1 MEQEGRGKRSANQL
15 QGAPVQDQAV
25 RPVTAEQPRIVRSQA
40 KSQVA
45 EKELSEAYRV
55 VVRYENHAVRGL
67 AEPHELGSI
76 EQLLRND
83 PIYPLDSIRLKLLDS
98 GTVEDVPT
106 RDAKAVFFVKTF
118 DGDLRHRALHFHE
131 HAPVVQGLW
140 VRVYFY
146 DGEMI
151 EGIISN
157 TRDFVLESG
166 FFLRPT
172 DPNGNNT
179 LVYVLKGGLKDF
191 HVLGMRN
198 VPKSPN

>member
-15 QGAPVQDQAV
+15 QGAPVQDKAI
-25 RPVTAEQPRIVRSQA
+25 RPIAAEPRVVVSKRGD
-40 KSQVA
+40 
-45 EKELSEAYRV
+45 KETSDSYRV
-55 VVRYENHAVRGL
+55 VIRYENHAVRGL
-67 AEPHELGSI
+67 AEPSELGSI
-76 EQLLRND
+76 DQLLRND
-83 PIYPLDSIRLKLLDS
+83 PVYPLDSIRLKLLDS
-98 GTVEDVPT
+98 EAVEDVST
-106 RDAKAVFFVKTF
+106 KDAKAVFFVKTF

-131 HAPVVQGLW
+131 HAPIVPGLW

-157 TRDFVLESG
+157 TRDFVLETG

-172 DPNGNNT
+172 DPNGNNR
-179 LVYVLKGGLKDF
+179 LVYVLKAGLKDF

-198 VPKSPN
+198 PSKNPA

>member
-15 QGAPVQDQAV
+15 QGAPVQDQAI
-25 RPVTAEQPRIVRSQA
+25 RPVAAEPRVVASKRGDKEPSDSYRIVI
-40 KSQVA
+40 
-45 EKELSEAYRV
+45 
-55 VVRYENHAVRGL
+55 RYENHAVRGL
-67 AEPHELGSI
+67 AEPSELGSI
-76 EQLLRND
+76 DQLLRND
-83 PIYPLDSIRLKLLDS
+83 PVYPLDSIRLKLLDS
-98 GTVEDVPT
+98 GTVEEVST
-106 RDAKAVFFVKTF
+106 KDAKAVFFVKTF

-131 HAPVVQGLW
+131 HAPIVAGLW

-157 TRDFVLESG
+157 TKDFVLETG

-172 DPNGNNT
+172 DPNGNNR
-179 LVYVLKGGLKDF
+179 LVYVLKSGLKDF

-198 VPKSPN
+198 FSKNPA

>member
-15 QGAPVQDQAV
+15 QGAPVQDQAI
-25 RPVTAEQPRIVRSQA
+25 RPVAAEPRV
-40 KSQVA
+40 VA
-45 EKELSEAYRV
+45 SKRGDKEPSDSYRV
-55 VVRYENHAVRGL
+55 VVRYEHHAVRGL
-67 AEPHELGSI
+67 AEPSELGSI
-76 EQLLRND
+76 DQLLRND
-83 PIYPLDSIRLKLLDS
+83 PVYPLDSIRLKLLDS
-98 GTVEDVPT
+98 DTVEDVST
-106 RDAKAVFFVKTF
+106 KDAKAVFFVKTF

-131 HAPVVQGLW
+131 HAPIVAGLW

-157 TRDFVLESG
+157 TRDFVLETG

-172 DPNGNNT
+172 DPNGNNR
-179 LVYVLKGGLKDF
+179 LVYVLKAGLKDF

-198 VPKSPN
+198 FSKNPA

>member
-1 MEQEGRGKRSANQL
+1 MEQEGRGKRSADKL

-25 RPVTAEQPRIVRSQA
+25 RSVAAEPRVIVS
-40 KSQVA
+40 KKGD
-45 EKELSEAYRV
+45 KEQDTYRV
-55 VVRYENHAVRGL
+55 IIRFEGRAVRGVV
-67 AEPHELGSI
+67 EPEELGSI

-83 PIYPLDSIRLKLLDS
+83 PMYPLDSIRLKLLDT
-98 GTVEDVPT
+98 GVVEDVST
-106 RDAKAVFFVKTF
+106 KDAKAVFFVKTF

-131 HAPVVQGLW
+131 HAPLVQGLW

-157 TRDFVLESG
+157 TKDFVLETG

-172 DPNGNNT
+172 DPNGNNR
-179 LVYVLKGGLKDF
+179 LVYVLKAGLKDF

-198 VPKSPN
+198 FSKNLM

>member
-1 MEQEGRGKRSANQL
+1 VSK
-15 QGAPVQDQAV
+15 
-25 RPVTAEQPRIVRSQA
+25 
-40 KSQVA
+40 KSDN
-45 EKELSEAYRV
+45 EASDSYRV
-55 VVRYENHAVRGL
+55 VIRYENHAIRGL
-67 AEPHELGSI
+67 AEPSELGSI

-83 PIYPLDSIRLKLLDS
+83 PMYPLDSIRLKLLDT
-98 GTVEDVPT
+98 GVVEDVST
-106 RDAKAVFFVKTF
+106 KDAKAVFFVKTF

-131 HAPVVQGLW
+131 HAPIVPGLW

-157 TRDFVLESG
+157 TKDFVLESG

-172 DPNGNNT
+172 DPNGNNR
-179 LVYVLKGGLKDF
+179 LAYVLKAGLKDF

-198 VPKSPN
+198 PTKSSV

>member
-1 MEQEGRGKRSANQL
+1 LKKGDKEPDTYRVIIRFEGR
-15 QGAPVQDQAV
+15 
-25 RPVTAEQPRIVRSQA
+25 
-40 KSQVA
+40 
-45 EKELSEAYRV
+45 
-55 VVRYENHAVRGL
+55 AVRGVV
-67 AEPHELGSI
+67 EPHELGSI

-83 PIYPLDSIRLKLLDS
+83 PMYPLDSIRIKLLDT
-98 GTVEDVPT
+98 GAVEDVST
-106 RDAKAVFFVKTF
+106 KDAKAVFFVKTF

-131 HAPVVQGLW
+131 HAPLVQGLW

-157 TRDFVLESG
+157 TKDFVLETG

-172 DPNGNNT
+172 DPNGNNR
-179 LVYVLKGGLKDF
+179 LVYVLKAGLKDF

-198 VPKSPN
+198 FSKNLM

>member
-1 MEQEGRGKRSANQL
+1 MESEGRGKRSTNQL
-15 QGAPVQDQAV
+15 QGASVQDQAV
-25 RPVTAEQPRIVRSQA
+25 RPVAAEQPRIVRSKA
-40 KSQVA
+40 A
-45 EKELSEAYRV
+45 EKEQPEAYRV
-55 VVRYENHAVRGL
+55 VVRYEHHAVRGL
-67 AEPHELGSI
+67 AEARELGSI

-83 PIYPLDSIRLKLLDS
+83 PVYPLDSIRLKLLDS
-98 GTVEDVPT
+98 DAVEDVPT
-106 RDAKAVFFVKTF
+106 KDAKAVFFVKTF

-131 HAPVVQGLW
+131 HAPIVQGLW

-172 DPNGNNT
+172 DPNGNNA

-198 VPKSPN
+198 VPKTSV

>member
-1 MEQEGRGKRSANQL
+1 MEQEGRGKRSTNQL
-15 QGAPVQDQAV
+15 QGAPVQDQAI
-25 RPVTAEQPRIVRSQA
+25 RPVATEPRIV
-40 KSQVA
+40 KPKNA
-45 EKELSEAYRV
+45 ENELSEAYRV
-55 VVRYENHAVRGL
+55 VVRYESHAVRGVI
-67 AEPHELGSI
+67 EQDELGSI
-76 EQLLRND
+76 DQLLRNE
-83 PIYPLDSIRLKLLDS
+83 PVYPLESIRLKLLDS
-98 GTVEDVPT
+98 EVVEDVPT
-106 RDAKAVFFVKTF
+106 KDAKAVFFVKTF

-131 HAPVVQGLW
+131 HAPIVPGLW

-172 DPNGNNT
+172 DPNGNNK

-191 HVLGMRN
+191 HVLGMRY
-198 VPKSPN
+198 PSKSSTL

>member
-15 QGAPVQDQAV
+15 QGAPVQDQAI
-25 RPVTAEQPRIVRSQA
+25 RPIAAEPRV
-40 KSQVA
+40 VA
-45 EKELSEAYRV
+45 SKRGDKEPSESYRI

-67 AEPHELGSI
+67 AEPGELGSI
-76 EQLLRND
+76 DQLLRND
-83 PIYPLDSIRLKLLDS
+83 PVYPLDSIRLKLLDS
-98 GTVEDVPT
+98 EKVEDVST
-106 RDAKAVFFVKTF
+106 KDAKAVFFVKTF

-131 HAPVVQGLW
+131 HAPIVAGLW

-157 TRDFVLESG
+157 TKDFVLETG

-172 DPNGNNT
+172 DPNGNNR
-179 LVYVLKGGLKDF
+179 LVYVLKAGLKDF

-198 VPKSPN
+198 PSKNPA

>member
-1 MEQEGRGKRSANQL
+1 MEQEGRGKRSADKL

-25 RPVTAEQPRIVRSQA
+25 RSVAAESR
-40 KSQVA
+40 VA
-45 EKELSEAYRV
+45 GLKKGEKEQDAYRV
-55 VVRYENHAVRGL
+55 IIRFEGRAVRGVV
-67 AEPHELGSI
+67 EPEELGSI

-83 PIYPLDSIRLKLLDS
+83 PMYPLDSIRLKLLDT
-98 GTVEDVPT
+98 GLVEDVST
-106 RDAKAVFFVKTF
+106 KDAKAVFFVKTF

-131 HAPVVQGLW
+131 HAPIVQGLW

-157 TRDFVLESG
+157 TKDFVLETG

-172 DPNGNNT
+172 DPNGNNR
-179 LVYVLKGGLKDF
+179 LVYVLKAGLKDF

-198 VPKSPN
+198 FSKNLM

>member
-1 MEQEGRGKRSANQL
+1 MPDTYK
-15 QGAPVQDQAV
+15 
-25 RPVTAEQPRIVRSQA
+25 IVI
-40 KSQVA
+40 
-45 EKELSEAYRV
+45 
-55 VVRYENHAVRGL
+55 RYEDRAVRGF
-67 AEPHELGSI
+67 AEASELGTV

-83 PIYPLDSIRLKLLDS
+83 PQYPLDSIRLRLIDS
-98 GTVEDVPT
+98 DTVEEVPT
-106 RDAKAVFFVKTF
+106 KDAKAVFFVKTF

-157 TRDFVLESG
+157 TREFVLGAG

-172 DPNGNNT
+172 DPNGNNQ
-179 LVYVLKGGLKDF
+179 LAYVLKGGLKDF
-191 HVLGMRN
+191 QVLGMRN
-198 VPKSPN
+198 PPKSAT

>member
-15 QGAPVQDQAV
+15 QGAPVQDQAI
-25 RPVTAEQPRIVRSQA
+25 RPVAAEPRVVVSKRGD
-40 KSQVA
+40 
-45 EKELSEAYRV
+45 KETSDSYRV
-55 VVRYENHAVRGL
+55 VIRYENHAVRGL
-67 AEPHELGSI
+67 AETSELGSI
-76 EQLLRND
+76 DQLLRND
-83 PIYPLDSIRLKLLDS
+83 PVYPLDSIRLKLLDS
-98 GTVEDVPT
+98 ETVEDVST
-106 RDAKAVFFVKTF
+106 KDAKAVFFVKTF

-131 HAPVVQGLW
+131 HAPIVAGLW

-157 TRDFVLESG
+157 TRDFVLETG

-172 DPNGNNT
+172 DPNGNNR
-179 LVYVLKGGLKDF
+179 LVYVLKAGLKDF

-198 VPKSPN
+198 PSKNPA

>member
-1 MEQEGRGKRSANQL
+1 MEQEGRGKRSANKL

-25 RPVTAEQPRIVRSQA
+25 RPVAAEPRVLVPKKGDKEPSDSYRIVI
-40 KSQVA
+40 
-45 EKELSEAYRV
+45 
-55 VVRYENHAVRGL
+55 RYENHAVRGL
-67 AEPHELGSI
+67 AEPSELGSI

-98 GTVEDVPT
+98 QKVEEVST
-106 RDAKAVFFVKTF
+106 KDAKAVFFVKTF

-131 HAPVVQGLW
+131 HAPTVPGLW

-157 TRDFVLESG
+157 TRDFVLETG

-172 DPNGNNT
+172 DPNGNNR
-179 LVYVLKGGLKDF
+179 LVYVLKAGLKDF

-198 VPKSPN
+198 FSKNPA

>member
-25 RPVTAEQPRIVRSQA
+25 RSVPAESRVA
-40 KSQVA
+40 GLKKA
-45 EKELSEAYRV
+45 EKEQETYRV
-55 VVRYENHAVRGL
+55 IIRFEGRAVRGVV
-67 AEPHELGSI
+67 EPEELGSI

-83 PIYPLDSIRLKLLDS
+83 PMYPLDSIRLKLLDT
-98 GTVEDVPT
+98 GLVEDIST
-106 RDAKAVFFVKTF
+106 KDAKAVFFVKTF

-131 HAPVVQGLW
+131 HAPLVQGLW

-157 TRDFVLESG
+157 TKDFVLETG

-172 DPNGNNT
+172 DPNGNNR
-179 LVYVLKGGLKDF
+179 LVYVLKAGLKDF

-198 VPKSPN
+198 FSKNLM

>member
-1 MEQEGRGKRSANQL
+1 L
-15 QGAPVQDQAV
+15 P
-25 RPVTAEQPRIVRSQA
+25 
-40 KSQVA
+40 
-45 EKELSEAYRV
+45 EAYRV
-55 VVRYENHAVRGL
+55 VVRYERHAVRGVV
-67 AEPHELGSI
+67 AQDELGSI
-76 EQLLRND
+76 DQLLRNE
-83 PIYPLDSIRLKLLDS
+83 PVYPLDSIRLKLLDS
-98 GTVEDVPT
+98 EAVEDVPT
-106 RDAKAVFFVKTF
+106 KDAKAVFFVKTF

-131 HAPVVQGLW
+131 HAPIVPGLW

-172 DPNGNNT
+172 DPNGNNK

-191 HVLGMRN
+191 HVLGMRY
-198 VPKSPN
+198 PSKTSSL